1 MKLIMSVSLGS
12 AVENCNSYILAFQG
26 DQLLVIVEED
36 KYSFPERRD
45 FEAMELTTIR
55 QHYLGTLNGRHCYSA
70 EVEDE
75 CIAPGGSS
83 FVGLRE
89 IFGAV
94 EEDFFSLA
102 IHAIQIIN
110 WDKMHRFCGKCGS
123 VTEHSSE
130 ERAKICGNCGSVYY
144 PRISPAVIVAV
155 KKGKE
160 LLLLRNKIYKHDF
173 YSVLAGFVEPGESL
187 EECLVREVREE
198 ANIEV
203 KNIRYFA
210 SQSWPFP
217 NSLMVGFTAD
227 YAGGDLRV
235 DGKEIADAGWYRPD
249 NFPKIPG
256 SISIARRLIDAF
268 VNEQG
273 QEQPE

>member
-1 MKLIMSVSLGS
+1 MKLIMSVSLG
-12 AVENCNSYILAFQG
+12 AGVENCNSYILAFQG
-26 DQLLVIVEED
+26 DQLLVQAKEE
-36 KYSFPERRD
+36 KFRFPECRE
-45 FEAMELTTIR
+45 FEAMKLTTIR
-55 QHYLGTLNGRHCYSA
+55 QHYLGTLDGRHCYSA
-70 EVEDE
+70 ELDTDLST
-75 CIAPGGSS
+75 PRGFSL
-83 FVGLRE
+83 VGLRE
-89 IFGAV
+89 IFGV
-94 EEDFFSLA
+94 VDEELFSLA
-102 IHAIQIIN
+102 VHAIQIIN
-110 WDKMHRFCGKCGS
+110 WDKMHQYCGKCGAR
-123 VTEHSSE
+123 TGYALE
-130 ERAKICGNCGSVYY
+130 ERAKYCGSCGSVYY

-155 KKGKE
+155 KKGNE

-203 KNIRYFA
+203 KNIKYFA

-235 DGKEIADAGWYRPD
+235 DGKEIADADWYRPD

-273 QEQPE
+273 QKQPE

>member
-1 MKLIMSVSLGS
+1 MKLKMSVSLGS
-12 AVENCNSYILAFQG
+12 GVENCNSYILAFQG
-26 DQLLVIVEED
+26 DQLLVQLED
-36 KYSFPERRD
+36 GNYRFPECSE
-45 FEAMELTTIR
+45 FETMKLTTIR
-55 QHYLGTLNGRHCYSA
+55 QHYLGTLDGRHCYSA
-70 EVEDE
+70 ELDAD
-75 CIAPGGSS
+75 CSAPRGYS

-89 IFGAV
+89 IFGV
-94 EEDFFSLA
+94 VDEELFSLA

-110 WDKMHRFCGKCGS
+110 WDKMHQYCGKCGAL
-123 VTEHSSE
+123 TGYAPE
-130 ERAKICGNCGSVYY
+130 ERAKNCGSCGSVYY

-227 YAGGDLRV
+227 YAGGDLRI
-235 DGKEIADAGWYRPD
+235 DGKEIADAGWYTPD

-273 QEQPE
+273 QKQSE